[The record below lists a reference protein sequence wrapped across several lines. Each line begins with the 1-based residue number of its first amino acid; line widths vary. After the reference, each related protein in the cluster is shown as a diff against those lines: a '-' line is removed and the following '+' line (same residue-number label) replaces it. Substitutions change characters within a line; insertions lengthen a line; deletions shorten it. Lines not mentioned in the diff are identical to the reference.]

1 MLPEV
6 PAHPSLS
13 GRPAKTSS
21 HSAVLSSS
29 LKVASKRESCVVKK
43 AKLPL
48 NHQLKASASLKQAF
62 DSYLGVTRHMLTL
75 TNLVDVVRVGSE
87 NIHFLPVAGT
97 TMYSPAVL
105 LWQGGHRAKHPAM
118 QPAKLWRQE
127 ATAVPSHGDAPC
139 VCVWREEESAG
150 ETPGI
155 YKWVRHHQRGFH
167 VQSIWKGDIFC
178 SSSLIRGM

>member
-1 MLPEV
+1 M
-6 PAHPSLS
+6 
-13 GRPAKTSS
+13 
-21 HSAVLSSS
+21 
-29 LKVASKRESCVVKK
+29 ASKRESCVVKK

-97 TMYSPAVL
+97 TMYGPAVL

-127 ATAVPSHGDAPC
+127 ATAVPSHGDAPQHWSC
-139 VCVWREEESAG
+139 VVRGAVYASGMRKSLLEKHRVYTNGCGTINVVF
-150 ETPGI
+150 T
-155 YKWVRHHQRGFH
+155 YKAFGKVTS
-167 VQSIWKGDIFC
+167 SI
-178 SSSLIRGM
+178 LLL